1 MTDLNSA
8 AGDPSP
14 VHALVQQRDQL
25 RAWIAKLDEVAQ
37 GAPSRVAERIRQDY
51 GDRLARVTAELGEHR
66 EEIGRNLESMR
77 AELRDAEERH
87 TQASEALEE
96 AQLRNLIGELSDD
109 EWGSQRERL
118 EGELSAAE
126 EETRRIGGEVER
138 LSALAGEVAGDAA
151 DTETAFASAAEEPT
165 DEVPVS
171 DAAADEGPAD
181 DAPAPEP
188 VALRD
193 DDATDESSGWLNEIN
208 LDEPASAPLDPPAAA
223 AAEEASGASWDPFGN
238 EFGGASETPQSDVG
252 GGDLPW
258 LETPDR
264 AADAWTPASTEDDG
278 LEFLNDLG
286 SSAPESASTS
296 DLAEDDLAFLEEL
309 DRAISGSPAASRSA
323 TPPPAPSTPSA
334 GDSPATGSSG
344 GPLLCKECGA
354 INEPHSWYCEICGS
368 EL

>member
-1 MTDLNSA
+1 MTDPNP
-8 AGDPSP
+8 AGEPSP

-87 TQASEALEE
+87 TQSSEELEE
-96 AQLRNLIGELSDD
+96 MRLRHLIGELDD
-109 EWGSQRERL
+109 ASWDTQRERL
-118 EGELSAAE
+118 ESEVSAAE

-138 LSALAGEVAGDAA
+138 LSALAGEVAGDST
-151 DTETAFASAAEEPT
+151 DTETAFASAAEEP
-165 DEVPVS
+165 
-171 DAAADEGPAD
+171 AH
-181 DAPAPEP
+181 DAPAAEP
-188 VALRD
+188 IALQD
-193 DDATDESSGWLNEIN
+193 DTIEDDESTGWLNEIS
-208 LDEPASAPLDPPAAA
+208 LDEPSSPPLDPPAAA
-223 AAEEASGASWDPFGN
+223 AAEEASGATWDPFGN
-238 EFGGASETPQSDVG
+238 EFGGVPETPESDVG

-264 AADAWTPASTEDDG
+264 AADAWTPASSEDDG

-286 SSAPESASTS
+286 TSAPETTSTG

-309 DRAISGSPAASRSA
+309 DRAISGSPAASRPA
-323 TPPPAPSTPSA
+323 TPPPAPSIPSA
-334 GDSPATGSSG
+334 GDSPAPGSSG